1 MSKMDFDRD
10 ISPSTRFAEGLF
22 NGIKLVICHSFT
34 YAIYV
39 AKERSVANST
49 TFRWEYA
56 THMCRAGAFYP
67 VLLATTYGS
76 RQLVLMNRDRILSKL
91 HSINPVFRKR

>member
-10 ISPSTRFAEGLF
+10 ISASTRFAEGLY

-39 AKERSVANST
+39 AKERSVTNNT
-49 TFRWEYA
+49 TFKWEYA
-56 THMCRAGAFYP
+56 THMCRASVFYP
-67 VLLATTYGS
+67 VLLATTYGN
-76 RQLVLMNRDRILSKL
+76 RQLVLTNRDRIMSKL
-91 HSINPVFRKR
+91 H